1 MARASSE
8 LSERASRRAP
18 QRASFLYIVVLRQ
31 PRLVGRSRFQYYLD
45 CDRTFDLF
53 DCIEAYSCEA
63 PLPLSQLTPEP
74 RLRPVELY
82 PSCREVKDPPVNPL
96 RSVPRDP
103 LHIYHQMFD
112 KIFFLLYFVFNSSIQ
127 ISSKYVSSSS

>member
-1 MARASSE
+1 M
-8 LSERASRRAP
+8 
-18 QRASFLYIVVLRQ
+18 
-31 PRLVGRSRFQYYLD
+31 
-45 CDRTFDLF
+45 FDLF

-63 PLPLSQLTPEP
+63 QLPLSQLTPEP

-103 LHIYHQMFD
+103 LHHQ
-112 KIFFLLYFVFNSSIQ
+112 ITLQ
-127 ISSKYVSSSS
+127 I